1 MNVFVVT
8 IPRLANQRA
17 VLGVLKTR
25 LGAHLS
31 RKARTS
37 SVPRKNPRR
46 IAASFSSMVLSNG
59 ILEYWKNGIMGIR
72 D

>member
-1 MNVFVVT
+1 MSVSTVT

-17 VLGVLKTR
+17 GLGVLNMR

-31 RKARTS
+31 RKARTN

-46 IAASFSSMVLSNG
+46 IAASFSSIVFFAYTLPPGPSS
-59 ILEYWKNGIMGIR
+59 LF
-72 D
+72 